1 MSLQMKSHLIKTPGM
16 RYQPLARSARA
27 FLSLPLRFKITIPY
41 LVVAILLAG
50 LATWVITQSFVARLQ
65 ERFNVQLV
73 DGFQTASTQ
82 VFQSESKALITERAI
97 ARTVGVAE
105 ALSTRET
112 ASLNAL
118 ISPLAVNAH
127 VPLVRV
133 LDTSGALVYGLSLT
147 PQGKAA
153 DAATNFA
160 AWTPVRRVLAGES
173 DNLGD
178 KFSGVLDGSAGPVLY
193 VAGPLSINNRLV
205 GVVLVGYP
213 LSPLLPQMIT
223 DPAAQV
229 ILYAPNGQAALNSFP
244 SGLGIPALTPAMLA
258 ADNVAEPHQLQNRLW
273 TVGTNEYNE
282 AVGPLLVRGQPS
294 GWAIAVALPRTLITS
309 GASVSP
315 IQLAIAF
322 ALAVLAMIALGVIV
336 AKIIAIPLFELAD
349 ASTRVAKGDLNA
361 KVREHA
367 QDEVGL
373 LSRQF
378 NHMVTQLRQREVMRD
393 LFGRMVSEE
402 VREALLQDQVQLG
415 GELKVVSVLFTDIR
429 QFTAYSESHSPQ
441 DVVSM
446 LNSYFSIV
454 NSAVHEAG
462 GMINKFGGDSAM
474 AIFGAPV
481 GLEPSET
488 AHRALRAALS
498 IRIRTTESNA
508 RRVQLGQEPINI
520 GIGINTGEVITG
532 NIGTQDRFEYTA
544 IGDTVNVAA
553 RMQSLSGILMGS
565 NIFLTEG
572 TYKAFDGRERLLLTD
587 HGAVA
592 LKGRTEL
599 VHVYNLIGMRQPT
612 TSTAAV
618 ERRRKKRNEIPRRD
632 AFETAYLYCRG
643 FDLPTIATTKN
654 LPIETVLSWIK
665 DAAARFERS
674 KRELCLEFNLDE
686 KELQRLYDVN
696 HGGLPAN
703 YASTWE
709 A

>member
-1 MSLQMKSHLIKTPGM
+1 
-16 RYQPLARSARA
+16 
-27 FLSLPLRFKITIPY
+27 
-41 LVVAILLAG
+41 
-50 LATWVITQSFVARLQ
+50 
-65 ERFNVQLV
+65 
-73 DGFQTASTQ
+73 
-82 VFQSESKALITERAI
+82 
-97 ARTVGVAE
+97 
-105 ALSTRET
+105 
-112 ASLNAL
+112 
-118 ISPLAVNAH
+118 
-127 VPLVRV
+127 
-133 LDTSGALVYGLSLT
+133 
-147 PQGKAA
+147 
-153 DAATNFA
+153 
-160 AWTPVRRVLAGES
+160 
-173 DNLGD
+173 
-178 KFSGVLDGSAGPVLY
+178 
-193 VAGPLSINNRLV
+193 
-205 GVVLVGYP
+205 
-213 LSPLLPQMIT
+213 
-223 DPAAQV
+223 
-229 ILYAPNGQAALNSFP
+229 
-244 SGLGIPALTPAMLA
+244 
-258 ADNVAEPHQLQNRLW
+258 
-273 TVGTNEYNE
+273 
-282 AVGPLLVRGQPS
+282 
-294 GWAIAVALPRTLITS
+294 
-309 GASVSP
+309 
-315 IQLAIAF
+315 
-322 ALAVLAMIALGVIV
+322 
-336 AKIIAIPLFELAD
+336 
-349 ASTRVAKGDLNA
+349 
-361 KVREHA
+361 
-367 QDEVGL
+367 
-373 LSRQF
+373 
-378 NHMVTQLRQREVMRD
+378 
-393 LFGRMVSEE
+393 
-402 VREALLQDQVQLG
+402 
-415 GELKVVSVLFTDIR
+415 
-429 QFTAYSESHSPQ
+429 
-441 DVVSM
+441 
-446 LNSYFSIV
+446 
-454 NSAVHEAG
+454 
-462 GMINKFGGDSAM
+462 MINKFGGDSAM